1 MVRNEYSQIMGA
13 QTDRIV
19 KIESLLRRHR
29 QVNFQTLLNE
39 LEVSAATIKRDLA
52 FLRDRLGCPIVYDRA
67 DDTYR
72 LDASAQVGERHE
84 IPGLWF
90 SGKELHALLTAHQL
104 LSGLDPNGALNR
116 HVGPLLDRIHQ
127 LVGQSERDKIDVM
140 QRIRVVNAVQR
151 PVEAPCFES
160 VCSGLLGRKR
170 LTFAYFTRSRQAA
183 STRLVSP
190 QRLIHYRNT
199 WYLDAWCHTNNDLRR
214 FALDAMDDVQVS
226 DDKAKEVPIGT
237 VAKTLDGGY
246 GIYAG
251 SQVQWAHLLFSARA
265 AQWVAREHW
274 HPDQQ
279 LTKLPDGRVEMRLPF
294 ADMTEL
300 RMDILRHGPEVEVL
314 APDALR
320 DEVSKQLREALA
332 TYDVK

>member
-1 MVRNEYSQIMGA
+1 MGA

-19 KIESLLRRHR
+19 KIESLLRRHSR
-29 QVNFQTLLNE
+29 VNFQTLLRE
-39 LEVSAATIKRDLA
+39 LEVSAATVKRDLA

-67 DDTYR
+67 EDTYR
-72 LDASAQVGERHE
+72 LDASAQVGERQE

-160 VCSGLLGRKR
+160 VCSALLGRQR
-170 LTFAYFTRSRQAA
+170 LAFSYFTRSRQVA
-183 STRLVSP
+183 SSRMVSP
-190 QRLIHYRNT
+190 QRLIHYRST
-199 WYLDAWCHTNNDLRR
+199 WYLDAWCHTHNALRR
-214 FALDAMDDVQVS
+214 FALDAMDDVQVR
-226 DDKAKEVPIGT
+226 DEPAKEVGIGT
-237 VAKTLDGGY
+237 VAKALDGGY

-251 SQVQWAHLLFSARA
+251 SQVQWARLLFSPRA
-265 AQWVAREHW
+265 AQWVSREHW
-274 HPDQQ
+274 HPDQK
-279 LTKLPDGRVEMRLPF
+279 LTSLPDGSVEMRLPF
-294 ADMTEL
+294 VDMTEL
-300 RMDILRHGPEVEVL
+300 RMDILRHGPEVKVL
-314 APDALR
+314 EPQALR
-320 DEVSKQLREALA
+320 DEVCRQFREALH
-332 TYDVK
+332 TYGQ

>member
-1 MVRNEYSQIMGA
+1 MGA

-29 QVNFQTLLNE
+29 RVNIQTLLHE
-39 LEVSAATIKRDLA
+39 LEVSAATVKRDLG

-67 DDTYR
+67 EDTYR
-72 LDASAQVGERHE
+72 LDTSAQVGERHE

-127 LVGQSERDKIDVM
+127 LVGQSERDEIDVM
-140 QRIRVVNAVQR
+140 QRIRVVNAGQR

-170 LTFAYFTRSRQAA
+170 LSFAYFTRSRQAV

-190 QRLIHYRNT
+190 QRLIHYRST
-199 WYLDAWCHTNNDLRR
+199 WYLDAWCHTNDDLRR
-214 FALDAMDDVQVS
+214 FALDAMDDVQVGE
-226 DDKAKEVPIGT
+226 DQAKEVTIAK
-237 VAKTLDGGY
+237 VAESLDGGY

-251 SQVQWAHLLFSARA
+251 SQVQWARLWFSPRA

-279 LTKLPDGRVEMRLPF
+279 LTRLPDGSVEMQLPF
-294 ADMTEL
+294 VDMTEL
-300 RMDILRHGPEVEVL
+300 RMDILRHGPEVKVL
-314 APDALR
+314 APQALR
-320 DEVSKQLREALA
+320 DEVHRQLRATLA
-332 TYDVK
+332 TYGEPCGAPPV